1 MSAHQRGLLIL
12 LALNLTACSGSITTP
27 PLEPAPQQVEPTLVA
42 VEFPP
47 TWTPT
52 VLPTQP
58 KATNPPQATEE
69 DTGDHNLSSTVA
81 NLSLATPVPAS
92 MSTSTWQR
100 VEGATASFML
110 PSSFEVLDMGSEFG
124 MLMAALMTGLMEGM
138 VEIAS
143 DIGEELGA
151 DPITPTPFDTSEVE
165 AAFSIDFVLAM
176 QDDQKTSAFLFS
188 EPLEEPSTL
197 ERQIQATLDEQDN
210 PIEILSIDRV
220 IDSTH
225 ETARMLL
232 LATDTETGDRG
243 NVLIYIILLTD
254 RVYQLGYT
262 TDVDQFV
269 EMSSIF
275 ETSAST
281 FRVNT
286 Q

>member
-1 MSAHQRGLLIL
+1 MSTNQRGTLIII
-12 LALNLTACSGSITTP
+12 ALILTACSGSMTAIP
-27 PLEPAPQQVEPTLVA
+27 HEPVIQQVESTMDS

-52 VLPTQP
+52 VQSLQP
-58 KATNPPQATEE
+58 RVTATPHTTEDSE
-69 DTGDHNLSSTVA
+69 DHSPSTTLTNLTD
-81 NLSLATPVPAS
+81 ATPVIAS
-92 MSTSTWQR
+92 IPTSTWQR

-110 PSSFEVLDMGSEFG
+110 PTSFEVLDMGSEFG

-143 DIGEELGA
+143 DIGEEFGA
-151 DPITPTPFDTSEVE
+151 DPITPTPFDTSEIE
-165 AAFSIDFVLAM
+165 TAFNIDFVLAM
-176 QDDQKTSAFLFS
+176 QDDQKTTAFLFS

-197 ERQIQATLDEQDN
+197 EEQLLATLDEQDN
-210 PIEILSIDRV
+210 PVEILSIDRV

-225 ETARMLL
+225 ETARMHLL
-232 LATDTETGDRG
+232 VTDTGTDEQGH
-243 NVLIYIILLTD
+243 VLIYIIMLSD

-262 TDVDQFV
+262 TEVERFE
-269 EMSSIF
+269 EMSPIF

-281 FRVNT
+281 FRVNS